1 MSKLVC
7 QAITE
12 KLGNLV
18 VPMHSVENS
27 VVDRA
32 ITIIGKWGTYI
43 NGKSYQQE
51 ALVTHNGWQ
60 YTTYY
65 DAQRRPFLFFRT

>member
-1 MSKLVC
+1 MQAKAGPLYLV
-7 QAITE
+7 E
-12 KLGNLV
+12 D
-18 VPMHSVENS
+18 S

-32 ITIIGKWGTYI
+32 ITIVGKWGTYI

-60 YTTYY
+60 YT
-65 DAQRRPFLFFRT
+65 R

>member
-1 MSKLVC
+1 MYSKASPLYL
-7 QAITE
+7 A
-12 KLGNLV
+12 
-18 VPMHSVENS
+18 ENS